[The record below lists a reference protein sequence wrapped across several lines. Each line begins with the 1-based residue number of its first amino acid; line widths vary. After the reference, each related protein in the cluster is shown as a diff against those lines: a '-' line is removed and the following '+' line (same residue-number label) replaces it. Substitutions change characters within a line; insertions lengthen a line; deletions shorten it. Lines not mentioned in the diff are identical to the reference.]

1 MAKIVFES
9 EKELE
14 DYICEQLDNGY
25 NPITNE
31 WAGWYGR
38 QVDIGTYGIIDILI
52 VDKSDDGQIYA
63 TVIELKK
70 DLVTAKSLAQVSRYM
85 TGLSRY
91 FKEMF
96 ADNYGGLRGIVSAPN
111 VETNDDTPY
120 LINIVKQTGVFV
132 YTIDFDLDSGV
143 SFIQSDGWKKTNE
156 NFHLT
161 KFHIESFEHIKSLRE
176 EQVKIKEI
184 NDSSNDVS
192 LSLDEEE
199 IKIVEEVVH

>member
-143 SFIQSDGWKKTNE
+143 SFTQSDGWKKTNE

-161 KFHIESFEHIKSLRE
+161 KFHNDSFEDIKNLSC
-176 EQVKIKEI
+176 EQIKTKEVGE
-184 NDSSNDVS
+184 SS
-192 LSLDEEE
+192 DEELPSFVNE
-199 IKIVEEVVH
+199 EEKTVEEVIH